1 MVSPVSAAGVKQLQD
16 NAVVRS
22 ARKKLSMR
30 LAGIRID
37 EAIVHQLRIP
47 LQSTFTTSLGSEDF
61 YDAIV
66 VELHSDR
73 IVGYGEGTTDVRI
86 TGETSGIMYEAA
98 TYLLDRAERRTFES
112 LESFTDSTN
121 RALRWNPAAKC
132 ALDVAAH
139 EIIAKEAG
147 VHVARLI
154 GGSLTTRDTSRT
166 IDLGDVKSAISELE
180 GYLKAGAKVIKLK
193 VGGDIG
199 SDIKRVG
206 AVAERLGGVPFWV
219 DANQGYKLRDAL
231 ALSKVLL
238 DKGALF
244 FEQPL
249 YSGDFDS
256 LRLLRTRGGVPV
268 MLDESIFEPRDVIDA
283 IRKEAADYVNVKLA
297 KSGGIRRSLKTLATA
312 QGYGIEAMVGCMLE
326 SKVGIAA
333 SLAAVSAATNVRFT
347 DLDGFLYLRQQP
359 FEGGV
364 KLSKGANTLL
374 EGSGLAVKKMF

>member
-1 MVSPVSAAGVKQLQD
+1 MVSPVSAAGVRRLQD
-16 NAVVRS
+16 KAVVRS
-22 ARKKLSMR
+22 ARKKPNMR

-37 EAIVHQLRIP
+37 EAIVHQLKIP
-47 LQSTFTTSLGSEDF
+47 LQSTFTTSLGSEDY
-61 YDAIV
+61 YDAIAI
-66 VELHSDR
+66 ELHSDR

-98 TYLLDRAERRTFES
+98 TYLLDRVEGRTFES
-112 LESFTDSTN
+112 LESFIDSTN

-139 EIIAKEAG
+139 EIIAKQAG
-147 VHVARLI
+147 VHVTSLL
-154 GGSLTTRDTSRT
+154 GGSLTTRETSRT

-199 SDIKRVG
+199 TDIKRVR
-206 AVAERLGGVPFWV
+206 AVAERLGEVPFWV

-256 LRLLRTRGGVPV
+256 LRFLRTRGGIPV

-326 SKVGIAA
+326 SKLGIAA
-333 SLAAVSAATNVRFT
+333 SLAAVSAASNVRFT
-347 DLDGFLYLRQQP
+347 DLDGFLYLRRQP

-374 EGSGLAVKKMF
+374 EGNGLAVKKMF

>member
-37 EAIVHQLRIP
+37 EAIVHQLKIP